1 MDKAVI
7 FDMDG
12 TLFDTERIYRSSWL
26 ETGVP
31 VELYQRFIGRSAESI
46 SGMLKDAGFDP
57 EETVA
62 RKKALVVKKLEK
74 GIPVKPGAAEAVDGL
89 HRAGII
95 TAIATSTAMETA
107 VSYLERTGFA
117 GRFDRVI
124 SGNRLPNGKPAPDI
138 FLMTAKELGV
148 SPEHCVVVE
157 DSENG
162 VRAGHAAGMLTL
174 MVPDMVPPDEELRSL
189 CGGVLDS
196 LSGLIPWLTSAGWL

>member
-12 TLFDTERIYRSSWL
+12 TLFDTERIYRNSWI
-26 ETGVP
+26 ESGVP
-31 VELYQRFIGRSAESI
+31 VELYRKFIGRSAESI
-46 SGMLKDAGFDP
+46 DNMLKDAGFDP
-57 EETVA
+57 AETVA
-62 RKKALVVKKLEK
+62 RKRAAVAAKLEK
-74 GIPVKPGAAEAVDGL
+74 GIPVKPGAAEAADGL
-89 HRAGII
+89 RRRGII
-95 TAIATSTAMETA
+95 TAIATSTAMSTA
-107 VSYLERTGFA
+107 EHYLERTGFT

-148 SPEHCVVVE
+148 SPENCVVVE

-174 MVPDMVPPDEELRSL
+174 MVPDMVLPDEELRSL
-189 CGGVLDS
+189 CDGVLDT
-196 LSGLIPWLTSAGWL
+196 LNDLIPWLLEAGWL